1 MERSRPAAGA
11 PVTVSR
17 EAPPHTHREAREAP
31 PDKTRSDET
40 RSDEPADGF
49 RLPDAERPHLRALDA
64 SLRSQLE
71 VWFDAGLLQLL
82 RVRWER
88 SPVLLLERLI
98 SYERVH
104 PMAGWWDLRRRLCP
118 HRRVFAFVHPRM
130 GAEPL
135 VFVQAALLP
144 RVATHLYQVLPK
156 LTEAP
161 PLGGSGGSSGSD
173 HGSLANAG
181 DSSPTVSMDS
191 VAPNTLAA
199 ECGVAVLYSISS
211 PFEGLRGVPLG
222 GLLIKQVV
230 ASLRRELSQVP
241 ISPICRTP
249 IFPISQNAI
258 PCFVQ
263 LHTFVTLSPVPGFS
277 RWLRSRVAICSADGR
292 GFVEAAERRQL
303 EALGSALRG
312 AGGSLEDLFDGV
324 PCAAQHDLTVRET
337 MLRLCAR
344 YLCLGKRRRRALD
357 PVAAFHLRNGARLHA
372 LHWAADPTLQGR
384 QQSAGVMVN
393 YVYVEEE
400 IARNHST
407 YISTGDVAASVAV
420 RQLVER

>member
-1 MERSRPAAGA
+1 M
-11 PVTVSR
+11 
-17 EAPPHTHREAREAP
+17 
-31 PDKTRSDET
+31 
-40 RSDEPADGF
+40 
-49 RLPDAERPHLRALDA
+49 
-64 SLRSQLE
+64 
-71 VWFDAGLLQLL
+71 
-82 RVRWER
+82 
-88 SPVLLLERLI
+88 LLLERLI
-98 SYERVH
+98 AYERVH
-104 PMAGWWDLRRRLCP
+104 PMAGWWDLRRRLGP

-156 LTEAP
+156 EAP
-161 PLGGSGGSSGSD
+161 HLGGSGGSSGSD

-181 DSSPTVSMDS
+181 DGSFANAGDDSLTVSVDS

-230 ASLRRELSQVP
+230 ASLRRELPQVP
-241 ISPICRTP
+241 ISPICHTP
-249 IFPISQNAI
+249 LFPISQNVI
-258 PCFVQ
+258 PFFVQ

-277 RWLRSRVAICSADGR
+277 RWLRSRVAICSAD

-324 PCAAQHDLTVRET
+324 PHAAQHDLTVRET

-372 LHWAADPTLQGR
+372 LRWAADPTLQGR

-407 YISTGDVAASVAV
+407 YISTGEVAASVAV